1 MPISIREKKTLYQ
14 GAISYKMEVTL
25 VPDADPGKS
34 GKESTDELRA
44 ALALVDRYRK
54 AAFAALKLGKIADAD
69 WTMVDYAVKGDCV
82 IVTIEQG
89 ACG

>member
-1 MPISIREKKTLYQ
+1 MSIRIREKKTLYQ
-14 GAISYKMEVTL
+14 GAVSHKMEVTL
-25 VPDADPGKS
+25 VPDADPGKR

-44 ALALVDRYRK
+44 ALAVVDRYRK
-54 AAFAALKLGKIADAD
+54 VAFAALKVGAEAD
-69 WTMVDYAVKGDCV
+69 WTMVDYVVKDDCV